1 MELELQTYF
10 WLTNHSILNADE
22 APDVNL
28 QSNKAV
34 LSEIQAQAFVSGHLV
49 AKML

>member
-10 WLTNHSILNADE
+10 WLTNQSILKADE

-28 QSNKAV
+28 QSNKVV
-34 LSEIQAQAFVSGHLV
+34 LSENQAQGFVSGHYV
-49 AKML
+49 AKMI